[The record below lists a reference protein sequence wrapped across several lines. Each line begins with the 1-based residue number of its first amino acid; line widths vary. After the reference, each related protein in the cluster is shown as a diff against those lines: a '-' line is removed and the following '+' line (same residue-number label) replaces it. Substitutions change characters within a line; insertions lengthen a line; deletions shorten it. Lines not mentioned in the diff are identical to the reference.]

1 MFQRKIYE
9 YPRELLWHSRSIKWY
24 LENDPNGLHK
34 DMADTLYAMRKEG
47 RNIGDISKVIND
59 AYSIAVIIAGTDE
72 PKYSDL
78 ANILIKMYTD
88 IALLCGCT
96 ILLSQKNNEKFIDT
110 IDEISEIV
118 RTNNYNSSPFD
129 DSYFEFQSIKSR
141 FFDIHKTDLET
152 DLSPD
157 AFVEDDQTVQW
168 LIKNMSPLEF
178 ETIIGFHRTKKSQL
192 DFLNVI
198 IASFFVEEE
207 LAF

>member
-1 MFQRKIYE
+1 MTHRQIYE
-9 YPRELLWHSRSIKWY
+9 NPKELLWHTRSIKWY

-72 PKYSDL
+72 PKYSNL
-78 ANILIKMYTD
+78 ASILINMYTD
-88 IALLCGCT
+88 ITLLCGCT

-110 IDEISEIV
+110 IDEISEII
-118 RTNNYNSSPFD
+118 RINNYNSSPFD
-129 DSYFEFQSIKSR
+129 DSYFEYQSIKKK

-168 LIKNMSPLEF
+168 LIKNMSSLEF

-198 IASFFVEEE
+198 INQFFVEEE
-207 LAF
+207 LVF

>member
-1 MFQRKIYE
+1 MTHRQIYE
-9 YPRELLWHSRSIKWY
+9 YRKELLWHTRSIKWY

-72 PKYSDL
+72 PKYSNL
-78 ANILIKMYTD
+78 ASILINMYTD
-88 IALLCGCT
+88 ITLLCGCT

-110 IDEISEIV
+110 IDEISEII
-118 RTNNYNSSPFD
+118 RINNYNSSPFD
-129 DSYFEFQSIKSR
+129 DSYFEYQSIKKK

-168 LIKNMSPLEF
+168 LIKNMSSLEF

-198 IASFFVEEE
+198 INQFFVEEE
-207 LAF
+207 LVF

>member
-1 MFQRKIYE
+1 MTHRQIYE
-9 YPRELLWHSRSIKWY
+9 YPKELLWHSRSIKWY

-34 DMADTLYAMRKEG
+34 EMADTLFEMRKEG
-47 RNIGDISKVIND
+47 CNIEDIAEIIND
-59 AYSIAVIIAGTDE
+59 AYRIAVIIASTDE
-72 PKYSDL
+72 PKYSNL
-78 ANILIKMYTD
+78 AKILYKKY
-88 IALLCGCT
+88 
-96 ILLSQKNNEKFIDT
+96 IDT
-110 IDEISEIV
+110 IDEIKDIIRSNFK
-118 RTNNYNSSPFD
+118 TSPFD
-129 DSYFEFQSIKSR
+129 INGFEYQSFKNRIL
-141 FFDIHKTDLET
+141 DIHKSGLHT

-168 LIKNMSPLEF
+168 LIKNMSSLEF